1 MKSIWLDNTNAPSFT
16 ALNGDRRAD
25 VVVIGGGIAG
35 ILTAYELKKRGV
47 DSVLLEKE
55 RICSHTTG
63 HTTGKITAGQGLIY
77 HKLIE
82 RYGKN
87 VAEGVFLA
95 NTRAVND
102 LCTLAGSFE
111 CGFEEKD
118 NYVYSIV
125 DREKI
130 EREVG
135 ALLKIGASADF
146 SERVD
151 LPFSVAGAVRL
162 RKQGQFNPVA
172 FLYAL
177 ASGLEIYENS
187 FVKAVKGRR
196 VICDSGS
203 IEADQILIATH
214 FPFINTRGLYSAKLY
229 QSRSYVLAF
238 KGAPLPDG
246 MYVDED
252 EGGLSFRSYEEYL
265 LLGGGG
271 HRTGKNGGCF
281 STVREAKEK
290 YYPEAEEK
298 YAFAAQDCMSLDG
311 IPYVGRYSPTLPNV
325 YVATGFNKWG
335 MCGGA
340 LAASLLCDEIC
351 GIKNEFSELFSPRRS
366 LLHPQLLVNAAE
378 TVGGLLFPT
387 TKRCAHL
394 GCALHWNKAEHSW
407 DCSCHG
413 SRFDSRGRVI
423 DNPSQKNAR

>member
-1 MKSIWLDNTNAPSFT
+1 M
-16 ALNGDRRAD
+16 AL
-25 VVVIGGGIAG
+25 
-35 ILTAYELKKRGV
+35 
-47 DSVLLEKE
+47 
-55 RICSHTTG
+55 
-63 HTTGKITAGQGLIY
+63 
-77 HKLIE
+77 
-82 RYGKN
+82 
-87 VAEGVFLA
+87 
-95 NTRAVND
+95 
-102 LCTLAGSFE
+102 
-111 CGFEEKD
+111 
-118 NYVYSIV
+118 
-125 DREKI
+125 
-130 EREVG
+130 
-135 ALLKIGASADF
+135 
-146 SERVD
+146 
-151 LPFSVAGAVRL
+151 
-162 RKQGQFNPVA
+162 
-172 FLYAL
+172 
-177 ASGLEIYENS
+177 
-187 FVKAVKGRR
+187 
-196 VICDSGS
+196 
-203 IEADQILIATH
+203 
-214 FPFINTRGLYSAKLY
+214 
-229 QSRSYVLAF
+229 

-246 MYVDED
+246 MYVDEA

-281 STVREAKEK
+281 SAVREAKEK

-311 IPYVGRYSPTLPNV
+311 IPYVGRYSPTLQNV
-325 YVATGFNKWG
+325 HVATGFNKWG